1 MKKMSGISTMG
12 MNLTFEN
19 CDVRTRTV
27 MCEIFKQADK
37 LRIKRIGIGTRDKT
51 FKDSEGWPFDNDN
64 NIFVDGRC
72 SGSGCPKAWKLVENV
87 DKALSKMQDLFPLE
101 DYHNFWKHFRV
112 IDGGAGNNGQR
123 QIYNIK
129 FIVPGIY
136 ENVNGKWKKC
146 S

>member
-1 MKKMSGISTMG
+1 MKKMSGISTLG

-19 CDVRTRTV
+19 CDVRTRAV

-51 FKDSEGWPFDNDN
+51 FKDSEGWPFEAEYS
-64 NIFVDGRC
+64 IFVDGIY
-72 SGSGCPKAWKLVENV
+72 SNWPKAWALVERV
-87 DKALSKMQDLFPLE
+87 DKALSKMKDLFPLE
-101 DYHNFWKHFRV
+101 DYHTFWKHFRV

-123 QIYNIK
+123 QLYNIK
-129 FIVPGIY
+129 FTVPGIY
-136 ENVNGKWKKC
+136 ENVDGKWKKC